1 MKQENSKAKEPGRFS
16 EIRPISDESLQ
27 DSLDDV
33 IASLIDLDEVDASES
48 SSADQSLM
56 DKGLQNADDFDPE
69 TARPIVLTER
79 AARQV
84 KKIVEQEGLESEL
97 YLRVA
102 VEGGGCSGLS
112 YKLGLDHR
120 TDEDRLYASF
130 NVEII
135 VNEEHLIYLEGIR
148 IDYPDGLD
156 ARGFVFNN
164 PNATDK
170 CGCGESFAV

>member
-1 MKQENSKAKEPGRFS
+1 MKQENSKAKEPGRIS

-135 VNEEHLIYLEGIR
+135 VNEEHLIYLEGIS